1 MLDRPGI
8 PKSEEAVTVD
18 WMQRALVA
26 GGTCD
31 VLALKDMSVEQIGTR
46 SGFVGTLL
54 RCHLTYHED
63 TSTGP
68 RSVIVKLPSKNA
80 KARRVSRTLSLY
92 KREYDFYS
100 ALGRTLRSH
109 RRRCCTA
116 NSTSEAASSSWC
128 LKT

>member
-1 MLDRPGI
+1 MSDRPGI
-8 PKSEEAVTVD
+8 PKGEEAVTTD
-18 WMQRALVA
+18 WMQRALAA

-31 VLALKDMSVEQIGTR
+31 VPALKGMAVQQIGTR

-54 RCHLTYHED
+54 RCHLTYRAGP
-63 TSTGP
+63 TGP
-68 RSVIVKLPSKNA
+68 GSVIVKLPSKNA
-80 KARRVSRTLSLY
+80 KARRVSRTLALY